1 MAGITSWGFFGL
13 GRMVLV
19 GRTADADAD
28 ADAIVSRQVYMISRN
43 VFIFVSI
50 LFHSI
55 PFHYTNSPI
64 TEIAS
69 SPISNR

>member
-1 MAGITSWGFFGL
+1 MAGITSWVFFGL

-28 ADAIVSRQVYMISRN
+28 ADADAIVSRQVYMSSRN

-55 PFHYTNSPI
+55 IPI
-64 TEIAS
+64 
-69 SPISNR
+69 RQ